1 MPKTKQQKAKER
13 EKRVAKKK
21 LEQRKAAREAAEG
34 QKSTEQRRQ
43 ERPMTA
49 GVQKAATKP
58 AGNAVNLPRRS
69 GG

>member
-21 LEQRKAAREAAEG
+21 LEQRKAAREAADG
-34 QKSTEQRRQ
+34 QTHAEQQRQ
-43 ERPMTA
+43 QRPMTA
-49 GVQKAATKP
+49 GVQKAVSKP